1 MDDAGRSPIWNET
14 LTIKF
19 ETEQV
24 AKESSLKIVCFDED
38 LIMDSH
44 VGQAVFLV
52 SDLLGDK
59 KWIELKYRGKK
70 AAEILIEAKFE
81 IPLIGQT
88 VGVKTV
94 KISTGWDD
102 LKKVVT
108 KDQE

>member
-1 MDDAGRSPIWNET
+1 MDDAGRFPVWNET

-24 AKESSLKIVCFDED
+24 AKQTSLKIVCFDED

-44 VGQAVFLV
+44 VGQAVFMV

-70 AAEILIEAKFE
+70 AAEILIEANIKLN
-81 IPLIGQT
+81 PLT
-88 VGVKTV
+88 VRKWMVLSSRPLWLG
-94 KISTGWDD
+94 SHP
-102 LKKVVT
+102 
-108 KDQE
+108 